1 MNADTVVVMQLPWA
15 ANNNDQ
21 RFRKILIA
29 FLLVFFGVAI
39 PISFV
44 TVPELTRAEK
54 ERLPPQLARVVLTQ
68 KELPPPPV
76 IEKPKVE
83 TKVVEE
89 KKQEKLPDDIKPA
102 VPASEKTLIKPE
114 INKADS
120 EATIRARNTAK
131 QSGLLAVANEMN
143 ELTDTH
149 EIDASI
155 RSKVSQNK
163 TNTEAARYDASV
175 IAAAKST
182 STTNKVD
189 EAKIIGNV
197 NKTDLQERTAAQQAT
212 AATERHETEK
222 ADAAQGSGGGRSSE
236 DVSIVFNK
244 NKSSLYSLY
253 DRERRKNAGLK
264 GRIVFQLTIAPNGK
278 VTDVKII
285 SSDLNNPALEARIIS
300 RIKMFVFAPSS
311 GGATTIN
318 YPVEFLP

>member
-1 MNADTVVVMQLPWA
+1 MYADTVVVMQLPWA

-21 RFRKILIA
+21 RFKKILVIS
-29 FLLVFFGVAI
+29 LLAFFGVAI
-39 PISFV
+39 PISVV

-89 KKQEKLPDDIKPA
+89 KKEEKLPDDIKPA

-143 ELTDTH
+143 DLTDTH
-149 EIDASI
+149 DIDASV
-155 RSKVSQNK
+155 RAKVSQNK
-163 TNTEAARYDASV
+163 TNAEAARYDASV
-175 IAAAKST
+175 IAATKST
-182 STTNKVD
+182 SITSKVD

-222 ADAAQGSGGGRSSE
+222 AAAQGSGGGRSSE

-300 RIKMFVFAPSS
+300 RIKMFMFSPTS
-311 GGATTIN
+311 GGPTTIN